1 MDNVTLKELAAVSL
15 VGFGLAKLT
24 QAIPALNERK
34 VLTRT
39 MLYTLGYVIAT
50 RRPAG
55 GYKLLGGSGV

>member
-1 MDNVTLKELAAVSL
+1 MDNVTLKELAVVSL

-50 RRPAG
+50 KRPAG
-55 GYKLLGGSGV
+55 GYKLLRGSDV

>member
-55 GYKLLGGSGV
+55 GYKLLRAGEE